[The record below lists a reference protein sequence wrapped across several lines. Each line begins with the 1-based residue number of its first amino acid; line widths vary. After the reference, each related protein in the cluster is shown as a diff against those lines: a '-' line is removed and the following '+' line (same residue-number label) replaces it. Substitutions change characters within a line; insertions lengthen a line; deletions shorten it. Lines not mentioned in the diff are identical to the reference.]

1 MKHVFA
7 VGVALN
13 ELNTEERKTFFGFF
27 VTAEEAKKFIKTAG
41 KPQYVSAFDE
51 RLFAEEMSVDMAGSL
66 GLYVNPRQVRLRNCA
81 DYATYY

>member
-7 VGVALN
+7 VGTTRN
-13 ELNTEERKTFFGFF
+13 ELNAEERKTFFGFF
-27 VTAEEAKKFIKTAG
+27 TTEGEAEKFVKTAG

-51 RLFAEEMSVDMAGSL
+51 RLVIEEMSVDMARSL
-66 GLYVNPRQVRLRNCA
+66 GLCANPRQVWLRNCT